1 MVERYYNEKG
11 ELAVLISPGYGGGFS
26 TWYGKDLAY
35 DRRIIEY
42 WLKESTSIEDL
53 KRFVYALGYGE
64 MHIDPHDDLEIV
76 YIPAGTMF
84 CIAEYDGYESIET
97 PETLGMQIA

>member
-1 MVERYYNEKG
+1 MIERYYNEKG

-26 TWYGKDLAY
+26 TWYGEDLAY

-53 KRFVYALGYGE
+53 KRFVWELGYDDVY
-64 MHIDPHDDLEIV
+64 IDRYDDLEII
-76 YIPAGTMF
+76 YIPTGTMF
-84 CIAEYDGYESIET
+84 CITEYDGCESIET
-97 PETLGMQIA
+97 PKTLRMQIA

>member
-11 ELAVLISPGYGGGFS
+11 ELAVLISYRGGWSTCYGEA
-26 TWYGKDLAY
+26 LAY

-42 WLKESTSIEDL
+42 WLNESTSIKDL
-53 KRFVYALGYGE
+53 KKFVRALGYDE
-64 MHIDPHDDLEIV
+64 VFIDSDDDLAIV

-84 CIAEYDGYESIET
+84 CITEYDGCESI
-97 PETLGMQIA
+97 